1 MTQQQV
7 FDGGDA
13 ATKLAEW
20 DADVRARALAR
31 LGLRPARLPRYAR
44 TVALAVLIALHALMF
59 EYWYASRF
67 PRPASHPSVVQ
78 VRLIDDSVAPMPP
91 SPEPARQ
98 ATNAQRASTRRSMA
112 VQLRAE
118 PPAQAVPPAPRLFD
132 PDGSV
137 RLPRAPRF
145 TTPLEAGIV
154 RGRELLARGHNII
167 HCRRS
172 RFDNAPTPA
181 EMATA
186 NARGAHMAHLVMGNP
201 LNPLND
207 VGQRQQEDAAGEH
220 AAEKREIEDRACD
233 D

>member
-13 ATKLAEW
+13 ATKLPEW
-20 DADVRARALAR
+20 DADIRARALAR
-31 LGLRPARLPRYAR
+31 PGLRPARLPRYAR
-44 TVALAVLIALHALMF
+44 TLALAILIALHALMF
-59 EYWYASRF
+59 AFWYASRF
-67 PRPASHPSVVQ
+67 PRPATHPSVVQ

-91 SPEPARQ
+91 LPEPSRQ
-98 ATNAQRASTRRSMA
+98 ATNAQRVSMRRSMA
-112 VQLRAE
+112 VQLKAEAPARAVS
-118 PPAQAVPPAPRLFD
+118 PALRLFD

-137 RLPRAPRF
+137 RLPLAPRF
-145 TTPLEAGIV
+145 KTPLAAGIV

-186 NARGAHMAHLVMGNP
+186 IARGAHMAHLVMGNP
-201 LNPLND
+201 LDPLND